1 MTLKEKIQ
9 AIDDARDD
17 ILRNLKDGIEISEYS
32 IDGVSIKKRSP
43 MDMIRELDSL
53 KKTYIK
59 QATTPLSIQLI
70 IK

>member
-9 AIDDARDD
+9 AIDEARDD

-32 IDGVSIKKRSP
+32 IDGISIKKRSP

-53 KKTYIK
+53 KKAYIK
-59 QATTPLSIQLI
+59 EVSTPSSIQLI
-70 IK
+70 LK